1 MLSPVAFIAPKGPS
15 NRAENSSNFAPNLV
29 RALSAAFLIVFSVF
43 ASAQPDDVD
52 PLEGINRDIYAFNTV
67 ADKYV
72 VKPIA
77 QAYRWVLPDVVERGV
92 GRFFDNLEE
101 IGSAINNLAQG
112 KVSAAANNSGRFLV
126 NSTLGIVGFM
136 DVADGMG
143 LEKEDF
149 EDFGQTLA
157 VWGVDSGPYL
167 MLPFIGPTT
176 LRDGPALFVD
186 GQTLPQ
192 THLEDIGAR
201 NAARTLDIVSIR
213 AKYIDADEALPEKDP
228 YSFVRDAYLQRR
240 EYLILDGEIVDD
252 FGSDGFD
259 DFLD

>member
-1 MLSPVAFIAPKGPS
+1 MQRPVPYQAPRGPS
-15 NRAENSSNFAPNLV
+15 NRAENSLNFAPNIL
-29 RALSAAFLIVFSVF
+29 RALFVALLFCFSVF

-77 QAYRWVLPDVVERGV
+77 QAYRWLLPDFAERGV

-101 IGSAINNLAQG
+101 VGSALNNLAQG

-126 NSTLGIVGFM
+126 NSTLGIAGFM
-136 DVADGMG
+136 DVADRIG

-167 MLPFIGPTT
+167 VFPFIGPTT

-201 NAARTLDIVSIR
+201 NTARTVDIISIR

-252 FGSDGFD
+252 FGADGFD